1 MKKENGLGII
11 SVILIIIVIAS
22 IVTTSVFFINK
33 KIDDSKE
40 SDIKANM
47 LLIEGATKVL
57 KQNSI
62 VQKNTDMFVG
72 TKISEMPD
80 DELINNFKAL
90 NIIEESQYEKY
101 YCLNNDNLK
110 ELKLDIENEEDSY
123 YLVNYDED
131 IIIITKGYEGKYKL
145 SEISD

>member
-1 MKKENGLGII
+1 MKSENGLGII
-11 SVILIIIVIAS
+11 SIILIIIVIAA
-22 IVTTSVFFINK
+22 IVTASVFFINK

-40 SDIKANM
+40 SDIKSNM

-72 TKISEMPD
+72 TKISDMPD

-101 YCLNNDNLK
+101 YCLNNENLK
-110 ELKLDIENEEDSY
+110 QLNLDIENEEDSY

>member
-11 SVILIIIVIAS
+11 SIILIIIVIAG
-22 IVTTSVFFINK
+22 IVTVSVFFINK

-101 YCLNNDNLK
+101 YCLNNENLK
-110 ELKLDIENEEDSY
+110 QLKLDIENEEDSY

>member
-1 MKKENGLGII
+1 MKNENGLGII
-11 SVILIIIVIAS
+11 AIIFIIIIIAV
-22 IVTTSVFFINK
+22 IVTASVFFINRTINDEK
-33 KIDDSKE
+33 NE
-40 SDIKANM
+40 DIKANM

-101 YCLNNDNLK
+101 YCLNNENLK
-110 ELKLDIENEEDSY
+110 QLNLDIENEEDSY

>member
-110 ELKLDIENEEDSY
+110 QLKLDIENEEDSY

>member
-1 MKKENGLGII
+1 MKNENGLGII
-11 SVILIIIVIAS
+11 AIIFIIIIIAA
-22 IVTTSVFFINK
+22 IVTASVFFINRTINNEK
-33 KIDDSKE
+33 NE
-40 SDIKANM
+40 DIKANM

-101 YCLNNDNLK
+101 YCLNNENLK
-110 ELKLDIENEEDSY
+110 QLNLDIENEEGSY
-123 YLVNYDED
+123 YLVDYDDD

>member
-101 YCLNNDNLK
+101 YCLNNENLK
-110 ELKLDIENEEDSY
+110 QLKLDIENEEDSY